1 MSENQHEENK
11 VEETKPKKTNKVK
24 KLVISLWLV
33 SMLALLGPS
42 LLIYAV
48 SIDFMG
54 LFGGLPSY
62 EVLENPKSNLA
73 SEIYSS
79 DGKILGHYYRTKRSE
94 VDYEELSPYITNAL
108 VATEDKDFFEHSGVS
123 LPAMFRVGIKS
134 LLLGQNKGGGST
146 VSQQLAKNLFK
157 TREAYK
163 GKLSNVPKLGMLIVK
178 IKEWIVSVQLERSY
192 TKKEIMAMYLNTV
205 FFGNNAFGI
214 ESAAQTFF
222 NKNQKDLKLEEAAV
236 LVGLVQAPSR
246 LNPRRHPERAKVRRN
261 VVLGQMQKYN
271 KITKQV
277 ADSVKKTELVLDYKI
292 KNHNY
297 GLATYFR
304 SSISDFLVK
313 WAKENDYDLWS
324 AGLKIYTTIDSRMQE
339 HAEKAVKTH
348 MKSLQAKF
356 EQRWGNKNPWIDEQG
371 REIKNFLMKEVK
383 RTKTYKLYN
392 KKFNGDQEQ
401 VIQALSIPKKM
412 RVFSWD
418 GEIDTVMSTLD
429 SLRYYKRFLQTGFMA
444 MDPNTGHIKS
454 WVGGINH
461 KYFKYDHVKKSKRQ
475 PGSTFKPIVYA
486 AAIDNGYSP
495 CTLAEDVPVSFPIKG
510 QDSWVPQNANGK
522 FTGQKMTLRQAM
534 SRSVNS
540 ITAWVMSKIGPRTVV
555 DYAKSLGVTSKMA
568 AVPALCLGVS
578 EVSIYE
584 MVGAYST
591 FVNKGVYIEPSFIL
605 RIEDKNGNVIQDFP
619 AKKRQVLN
627 EETAYLMTYMLRG
640 TAEEA
645 GGTASR
651 LPMSLRKNNEI
662 GGKTGTTQNGSDGW
676 FIGVTKD
683 LVAGVWT
690 GGDSRSIRFRSWV
703 DGQGA
708 RTALPAW
715 RNFMTNVYADSTLN
729 YTKGKFSRPE
739 KLNRVLDCEVIE
751 NKRMQVLQDTS
762 LVEEE
767 YHPELDDLN
776 DADIL

>member
-1 MSENQHEENK
+1 MSENQEN
-11 VEETKPKKTNKVK
+11 ETIITEGNKKPKNLK
-24 KLVISLWLV
+24 KILIALWVV
-33 SMLALLGPS
+33 SILGVLAPV
-42 LLIYAV
+42 LLISAV
-48 SIDFMG
+48 SVDFMG

-62 EVLENPKSNLA
+62 DVLANPKSNLA

-79 DGKILGHYYRTKRSE
+79 DGKVLGHFYRTKRSE
-94 VDYEELSPYITNAL
+94 VSYQELSPFVRDAL

-157 TREAYK
+157 TRQAYK
-163 GKLSNVPKLGMLIVK
+163 GKLSDVPKLGMLIVK
-178 IKEWIVSVQLERSY
+178 IKEWIVSIQLERAY
-192 TKKEIMAMYLNTV
+192 TKKEIMSMYLNTV
-205 FFGNNAFGI
+205 FFGNNAYGI

-222 NKNQKDLKLEEAAV
+222 NKKQKDLKLEEAAM

-261 VVLGQMQKYN
+261 TVLSQMVKYN
-271 KITKQV
+271 KINKST
-277 ADSVKKTELVLDYKI
+277 ADSLKPKDVFLDYKI

-304 SSISDFLVK
+304 STISESLMK
-313 WAKENDYDLWS
+313 WAKENGYDLW
-324 AGLKIYTTIDSRMQE
+324 ADGLKIYTTIDSRMQE
-339 HAEKAVKTH
+339 YAENSVTSH
-348 MKSLQAKF
+348 MSQLQKKF
-356 EQRWGNKNPWIDEQG
+356 DQRWGKKNPWIDDKG
-371 REIKNFLMKEVK
+371 RELKNFILNEVK
-383 RTKTYKLYN
+383 RTKTYKQYN
-392 KKFNGDQEQ
+392 KKFKGDQEQ

-412 RVFSWD
+412 RVFSWE
-418 GEIDTVMSTLD
+418 GEKDTLMSTLD
-429 SLRYYKRFLQTGFMA
+429 SLRYYKRFLHTGFMA
-444 MDPNTGHIKS
+444 MDPNTGYIKA

-461 KYFKYDHVKKSKRQ
+461 KYFKYDHVKRSRRQ

-495 CTLAEDVPVSFPIKG
+495 CTVTKDVAVSFPIAG
-510 QDSWVPQNANGK
+510 QESWVPQNANGK
-522 FTGQKMTLRQAM
+522 FTGKEMTLRQAM
-534 SRSVNS
+534 ARSVNS
-540 ITAWVMSKIGPRTVV
+540 ITAWVMSKIGPQTVV
-555 DYAKSLGVTSKMA
+555 DYAKSLGIKSKMA

-578 EVSIYE
+578 EVSVYE

-605 RIEDKNGNVIQDFP
+605 RIEDKNGNVVKEFP
-619 AKKRQVLN
+619 AKKREVLN
-627 EETAYLMTYMLRG
+627 KETAYLMTYMLRG
-640 TAEEA
+640 TAEER

-651 LPMSLRKNNEI
+651 LPASLREGNEM

-690 GGDSRSIRFRSWV
+690 GGDSRSIRFKSWV

-708 RTALPAW
+708 RTALPAY
-715 RNFMTNVYADSTLN
+715 RNFMLKVYADSTLN
-729 YTKGKFSRPE
+729 YTKGQFERPE
-739 KLNRVLDCEVIE
+739 KLSRELDCEVIE
-751 NKRMQVLQDTS
+751 NKRLEASDTTN
-762 LVEEE
+762 LDDE
-767 YHPELDDLN
+767 YYPELDDLEQE
-776 DADIL
+776 DIL